1 MRRTYSTGQRSYIDF
16 LSLNPYLLNPDGSFL
31 PASKKAIL
39 EWVAH
44 LGHSRRILP
53 STIKSY
59 LGHVKAMHVDADLP
73 TNAIESP
80 VTQRLILGIKRY
92 FGDRNRS
99 STAPITLD
107 ILRRIVAVSQPSD
120 SIDACNTDAA
130 VKLAFSAFMRA
141 GEFCVKGDK
150 FALSTH
156 PCTSHA
162 VPLSSSRPLT
172 TLIQST
178 SPSRHPSRTHS
189 GKVSLRTLRPSMPP
203 PALSKLSAP
212 YSRRIPVRQM
222 PPYSA
227 TPMSAPFNTR
237 LSSPVSVRC

>member
-141 GEFCVKGDK
+141 GEFCVKGNK
-150 FALSTH
+150 FA
-156 PCTSHA
+156 A
-162 VPLSSSRPLT
+162 FN
-172 TLIQST
+172 
-178 SPSRHPSRTHS
+178 
-189 GKVSLRTLRPSMPP
+189 PSMHLSHGAIEFKPP
-203 PALSKLSAP
+203 TGNLNSINITFLASKSDPFQKGVTMCIASVNAPTCTVKALHTLFFQDPCLPNA
-212 YSRRIPVRQM
+212 
-222 PPYSA
+222 PYSA
-227 TPMSAPFNTR
+227 TPMEVPFNT
-237 LSSPVSVRC
+237 